1 MKVTCISAS
10 NIKHKKHDSTS
21 IHACRL
27 IEEIVLNYTGNSAIL
42 EVLPL
47 TEYEPNPCIGC
58 GDCYKANKCTHDEAF
73 NTIYQKIQDSDCLFI
88 VSPHYAPIPVKLSM
102 ILEKIE
108 EMAYL
113 HWFHDN
119 SFKAALYNKPV
130 GIIGHGG
137 SDDRSALSA
146 YKRVVLDNIA
156 DALQTSML
164 DVVGNG
170 DTFPN
175 GVIFMMDK
183 YTKDETGIFPIQT
196 YDWNRIR
203 IEIAPLVEKVMKK
216 LERVQVYIEKA
227 CECDAEVLTHIQA
240 RTFYEDTL
248 KFRGVKG
255 GPPGV
260 DSIDWTLDMISRA
273 HYFKVLS
280 NKRIIGGI
288 IVFNLGNGL
297 YELGRIFIDTD
308 YQSKGIGQKVIDLLH
323 NSFIDATKWRL
334 ETPEWALRNHH
345 FYEKMGYKKIG
356 VEGPIPEG
364 FTLFVYERC
373 IG

>member
-1 MKVTCISAS
+1 MKVICISAS
-10 NIKHKKHDSTS
+10 NIKHKRDDGTST
-21 IHACRL
+21 HACRL
-27 IEEIVLNYTGNSAIL
+27 IEEIVMNITHNSAIVEIL
-42 EVLPL
+42 LL

-58 GDCYKANKCTHDEAF
+58 GNCYKTSKCANDEAF
-73 NTIYQKIQDSDCLFI
+73 NAIYRKMQDSDCLFI
-88 VSPHYAPIPVKLSM
+88 VSPHYAPIPAKLSM

-113 HWFHDN
+113 HWFHNN
-119 SFKAALYNKPV
+119 SYKAALYNKPI

-137 SDDRSALSA
+137 SDDRNTLHA
-146 YKRVVLDNIA
+146 YSRVVLDNIA
-156 DALQTSML
+156 DALRTSML
-164 DVVGNG
+164 DVVDNG
-170 DTFPN
+170 DAFPN

-183 YTKDETGIFPIQT
+183 YAKDEDNIFPVQT
-196 YDWNRIR
+196 YNWDRIKT
-203 IEIAPLVEKVMKK
+203 EITPFVEKIMKK
-216 LERVQVYIEKA
+216 MERAQVYIEKA
-227 CECDAEVLTHIQA
+227 CERDAEVLTHIQA

-260 DSIDWTLDMISRA
+260 DSIDWTLDMINKA
-273 HYFKVLS
+273 HYFKVLI

-308 YQSKGIGQKVIDLLH
+308 YQNKGIGQKVIDLLH
-323 NSFIDATKWRL
+323 NSFIDTTKWRL

-364 FTLFVYERC
+364 FSVFVYERC